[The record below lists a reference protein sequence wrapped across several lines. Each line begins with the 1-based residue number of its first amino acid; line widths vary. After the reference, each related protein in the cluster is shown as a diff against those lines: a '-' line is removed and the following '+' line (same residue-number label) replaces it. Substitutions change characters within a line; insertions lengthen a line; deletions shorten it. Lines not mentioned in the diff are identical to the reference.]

1 MRVYGRRASGLASH
15 DSMGCLGQ
23 QVSGGGHVLRY
34 LCDEMTIHI
43 WVELLEKIARVFG
56 AVPSQVLVF

>member
-1 MRVYGRRASGLASH
+1 
-15 DSMGCLGQ
+15 
-23 QVSGGGHVLRY
+23 LRY

-43 WVELLEKIARVFG
+43 WVEFLKKIARVFC

>member
-1 MRVYGRRASGLASH
+1 MRVYGCRASGLASH
-15 DSMGCLGQ
+15 DSMGCLDQ
-23 QVSGGGHVLRY
+23 RVSGGEHALRY

-43 WVELLEKIARVFG
+43 WVEFLEKIARVFC

>member
-1 MRVYGRRASGLASH
+1 
-15 DSMGCLGQ
+15 MGCLDQ
-23 QVSGGGHVLRY
+23 RVSGGEHALRY

-43 WVELLEKIARVFG
+43 WVEFLKKIARVFC